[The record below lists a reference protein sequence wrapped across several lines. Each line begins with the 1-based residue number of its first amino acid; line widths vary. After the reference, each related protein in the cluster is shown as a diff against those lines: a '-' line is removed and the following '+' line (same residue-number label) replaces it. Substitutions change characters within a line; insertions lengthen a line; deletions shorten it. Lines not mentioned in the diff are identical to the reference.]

1 MGIRYMKEIGRK
13 KNKILIRVI
22 LTTVVFNCTPFFL
35 LDDMVKR
42 DKRNKED
49 LGREEKHK
57 KN

>member
-1 MGIRYMKEIGRK
+1 MKEIGRK